1 MTTLYP
7 WLEPYR
13 LTVANVLEQ
22 GRLPH
27 GLLLSGRDG
36 MGKGTLVQAIVGQL
50 LCQSAT
56 TEAGA
61 CGQCNACA
69 QLAAGTHPDL
79 LSVEIEEDASVI
91 KVDQIRALGEQLS
104 LSSHQGGYKVA
115 VINPADL
122 MNINAQNSLL
132 KTLEEP
138 SDNTVLLLVSERP
151 SQLQATVR
159 SRCQQIRLEV
169 PGRDMALRWLEG
181 QGPVGPLETYLL
193 MAHGAPLAALQQA
206 RAGSI
211 ESRREH
217 FDALVGILEGRVT
230 PIAVAEA
237 WAKETDMQ
245 GMRWMQEWLMDL
257 LRISTTGQA
266 GGIRSID
273 LQDGLTRL
281 AGRLDNRVL
290 FGQLER
296 INRTLGLSTASL
308 NRQLQTEDV
317 LLAWAA
323 QS

>member
-7 WLEPYR
+7 WLEPCR
-13 LTVANVLEQ
+13 LTVANALEQ

-27 GLLLSGRDG
+27 GLLLSGPDG
-36 MGKGTLVQAIVGQL
+36 LGKARLVEAIAGQL
-50 LCQSAT
+50 LCESAT
-56 TEAGA
+56 LEAGA
-61 CGQCNACA
+61 CGQCDACV
-69 QLAAGTHPDL
+69 QLAAGSHPDFL
-79 LSVEIEEDASVI
+79 TVEIEEDASVI

-159 SRCQQIRLEV
+159 SRCQQVRLEV
-169 PGRDMALRWLEG
+169 PERDMALSWLEG
-181 QGPVGPLETYLL
+181 QGLDGPLETYLQ
-193 MAHGAPLAALQQA
+193 MTHGAALAALQQA

-237 WAKETDMQ
+237 WAKESNMQ
-245 GMRWMQEWLMDL
+245 GIRWMQEWLMDL
-257 LRISTTGQA
+257 LRISMTGQT

-290 FGQLER
+290 FGLLEGV
-296 INRTLGLSTASL
+296 NRTLGLSGASL

>member
-1 MTTLYP
+1 MSEFYP
-7 WLEPYR
+7 WLEPGR
-13 LTVANVLEQ
+13 QLVANALLQ

-27 GLLLSGRDG
+27 GLLLTGPDG
-36 MGKGTLVQAIVGQL
+36 LGKARLVEAITAQL

-56 TEAGA
+56 LEAGA
-61 CGQCNACA
+61 CGHCDACA
-69 QLAAGTHPDL
+69 QLAAGSHPDYL
-79 LSVEIEEDASVI
+79 TVGIEEDASVI

-169 PGRDMALRWLEG
+169 PEQDMALRWLG
-181 QGPVGPLETYLL
+181 KQGLEGPLETYLL

-217 FDALVGILEGRVT
+217 FNALVGILEGRAT

-237 WAKETDMQ
+237 WSKETDMQ
-245 GMRWMQEWLMDL
+245 GLRWMQEWLMDL
-257 LRISTTGQA
+257 LRISMTGQT
-266 GGIRSID
+266 GTIRSID
-273 LQDGLTRL
+273 LQEGLIRL
-281 AGRLDNRVL
+281 ADRLDNRVL

-296 INRTLGLSTASL
+296 INRMLGQSAASL

-323 QS
+323 QA

>member
-1 MTTLYP
+1 MSELYP
-7 WLEPYR
+7 WLEPGR
-13 LTVANVLEQ
+13 QLVANALAQ

-27 GLLLSGRDG
+27 GLLLTGPDG
-36 MGKGTLVQAIVGQL
+36 LGKARLVEAIAAQL

-56 TEAGA
+56 LEAGA
-61 CGQCNACA
+61 CGLCDACA
-69 QLAAGTHPDL
+69 QLAAGSHPDYL
-79 LSVEIEEDASVI
+79 TVGIEEDASVI

-169 PGRDMALRWLEG
+169 PEQDMALRWLG
-181 QGPVGPLETYLL
+181 KQGLEGPLETYLL

-217 FDALVGILEGRVT
+217 FSALVGILEGRVT

-237 WAKETDMQ
+237 WSKETDMQ
-245 GMRWMQEWLMDL
+245 GLRWMQEWLMDL
-257 LRISTTGQA
+257 LRISMTGQSGA
-266 GGIRSID
+266 IRSID
-273 LQDGLTRL
+273 LQEGLIRL

-296 INRTLGLSTASL
+296 INRMLDQSAASL